1 MLSRLPKWAREWGQ
15 KRLRVMIYG
24 TLGTACVLAL
34 IMSLANPDKYDV
46 SESQVA
52 AVYLTLLVGT
62 NKAFNAKPIY
72 GHRILGTVATF
83 ISTGLLPATIIYVAL
98 AQIAP
103 GQSAHLETS
112 IGFVIVTVG
121 IALPMFLF
129 SRVIVEMWQDREEKQ
144 RQRMIKATPSWVPR
158 LN

>member
-1 MLSRLPKWAREWGQ
+1 MLSTPQKW
-15 KRLRVMIYG
+15 LRVMIYG
-24 TLGTACVLAL
+24 TLGTACILAL
-34 IMSLANPDKYDV
+34 IVALAVPDILDAL
-46 SESQVA
+46 EAQIA
-52 AVYLTLLVGT
+52 AVYLTLLIGF

-83 ISTGLLPATIIYVAL
+83 TGIGLLTATIIYVAL

-103 GQSAHLETS
+103 GQSAHLATLF
-112 IGFVIVTVG
+112 GFVIVTVG

>member
-1 MLSRLPKWAREWGQ
+1 MLSTPQ
-15 KRLRVMIYG
+15 KYLRVMIYG
-24 TLGTACVLAL
+24 TLGTACILAL
-34 IMSLANPDKYDV
+34 IVALAVPDILDAL
-46 SESQVA
+46 EAQIA
-52 AVYLTLLVGT
+52 AVYLTLLIGF

-83 ISTGLLPATIIYVAL
+83 TGIGLLTATIIYVAL